1 MTSTTNTTNTV
12 STPFDT
18 AALRRGI
25 EGREPAT
32 VLALYHPDATIE
44 IADAAHGPSA
54 PLSVQ
59 GRDAIAAHLADVY
72 GREMEHAVDI
82 VAASP
87 EAVGYTVRCAYPDGT
102 VVRCVAVAELRD
114 GLITREIGAQ
124 AWDG

>member
-1 MTSTTNTTNTV
+1 MTSTTNPSTA

-25 EGREPAT
+25 EGRAPAT
-32 VLALYHPDATIE
+32 LVALYHPDATIE

-59 GRDAIAAHLADVY
+59 GRDAIAVHLEDVY
-72 GREMEHAVDI
+72 GRDMQHAVDI

-102 VVRCVAVAELRD
+102 IVRCVAVAELRD

-124 AWDG
+124 AWDD

>member
-1 MTSTTNTTNTV
+1 MTSTTNTSTV

-32 VLALYHPDATIE
+32 LVALYHPDATIE
-44 IADAAHGPSA
+44 IADATHGPSA

-59 GRDAIAAHLADVY
+59 GRDAIAAHLDDVY
-72 GREMEHAVDI
+72 GRDMQHAVDI

-87 EAVGYTVRCAYPDGT
+87 EAVGYTVRCAYSDGT
-102 VVRCVAVAELRD
+102 IVRCVAVAELRD

-124 AWDG
+124 AWDE

>member
-1 MTSTTNTTNTV
+1 MTSTTNTSTV

-25 EGREPAT
+25 EGREPAAL
-32 VLALYHPDATIE
+32 VALYHPDATIE
-44 IADAAHGPSA
+44 IADAAHGPST

-59 GRDAIAAHLADVY
+59 GRDAIAAHLDDVY
-72 GREMEHAVDI
+72 GRDMQHAVDI

-102 VVRCVAVAELRD
+102 IVRCVAVAELRD

-124 AWDG
+124 AWDD